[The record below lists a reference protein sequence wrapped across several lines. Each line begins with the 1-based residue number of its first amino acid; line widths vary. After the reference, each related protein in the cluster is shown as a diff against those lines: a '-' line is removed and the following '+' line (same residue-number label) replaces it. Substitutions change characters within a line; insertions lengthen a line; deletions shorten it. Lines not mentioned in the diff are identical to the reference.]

1 VSSDDSKGLEVGTVN
16 NPYANNNTTGMTK
29 AAHTTLHNSCGG
41 VVSFNFKRMILY
53 VGMDLSTNGGF

>member
-1 VSSDDSKGLEVGTVN
+1 
-16 NPYANNNTTGMTK
+16 MTK
-29 AAHTTLHNSCGG
+29 AAHTTLHNFCGG